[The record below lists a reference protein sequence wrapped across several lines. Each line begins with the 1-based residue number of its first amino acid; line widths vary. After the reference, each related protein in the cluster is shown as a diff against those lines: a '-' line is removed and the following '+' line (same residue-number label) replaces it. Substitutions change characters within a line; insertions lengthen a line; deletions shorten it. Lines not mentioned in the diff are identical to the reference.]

1 MPLFLLI
8 AGIAG
13 AAYFAAKP
21 GLQVTPGVTP
31 TTPTNSGQGITTG
44 FGQPQT
50 ATQATPVPTGTQSN
64 VPSPAAS
71 GVPDYASTAQLF
83 SALQAST
90 QPSPG
95 HRRGQQQFYAGTQPA
110 TSQPNFINAVRPRHH
125 KQGNGNCSCGGSCGG
140 SSQGC
145 PMNKSNQFSDYSNPG
160 NLAATPAAQTAN
172 AAPSDIAAWHAS
184 FQGQNVSGFE
194 TLQNNA
200 LAAAS
205 TSSPGGVGDH
215 QEPASPWNTPIGVA
229 AGPYG
234 HR

>member
-95 HRRGQQQFYAGTQPA
+95 HRRG
-110 TSQPNFINAVRPRHH
+110 HH
-125 KQGNGNCSCGGSCGG
+125 GMPGS
-140 SSQGC
+140 
-145 PMNKSNQFSDYSNPG
+145 
-160 NLAATPAAQTAN
+160 
-172 AAPSDIAAWHAS
+172 
-184 FQGQNVSGFE
+184 
-194 TLQNNA
+194 
-200 LAAAS
+200 
-205 TSSPGGVGDH
+205 
-215 QEPASPWNTPIGVA
+215 
-229 AGPYG
+229 
-234 HR
+234 